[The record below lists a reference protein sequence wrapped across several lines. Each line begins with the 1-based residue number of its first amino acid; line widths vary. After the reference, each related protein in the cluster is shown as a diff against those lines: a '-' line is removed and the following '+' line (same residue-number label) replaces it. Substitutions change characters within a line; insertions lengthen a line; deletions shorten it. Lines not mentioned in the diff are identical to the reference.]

1 VFLICKK
8 NVPTH
13 SNLYSIVSFLL
24 DNKNIYYYF
33 QFASKLQIRINSRI
47 IYMKKLLVIG
57 ITLLIC
63 LSGVYASGKK
73 EIKSDK
79 PLISVSIVPEYTFVK
94 KIVGDK
100 MDVLTLVGKG
110 SSPEDYE
117 LTPKERAA
125 FESSDIYFSIGV
137 STESLTIIPFVDDDT
152 KVVSLSDE
160 VEKVYPALQIGTSR
174 DPHIW
179 MSPKRVIVMVKTIT
193 EEVSKLDE
201 ANREY
206 YEENSHLYI
215 EMLTSLD
222 EYISSYLSDLA
233 NREFIVYHPAFGYF
247 ADDYNLKCIVIE
259 EEGKE
264 ATAKSLAN
272 LVSYAKEKS
281 IKNIFYQAEI
291 AEAQSSTIANELGG
305 KSIQLNPLAANY
317 IDNLKETAVLIKGN
331 I

>member
-1 VFLICKK
+1 
-8 NVPTH
+8 
-13 SNLYSIVSFLL
+13 
-24 DNKNIYYYF
+24 
-33 QFASKLQIRINSRI
+33 
-47 IYMKKLLVIG
+47 MKKLLTIG
-57 ITLLIC
+57 IIFGIC
-63 LSGVYASGKK
+63 LSGVYALGTK

-79 PLISVSIVPEYTFVK
+79 PLISVSIIPEQTFVK

-110 SSPEDYE
+110 ASPEDYE

-137 STESLTIIPFVDDDT
+137 TTESLTIIPFVNEKT

-160 VEKVYPALQIGTSR
+160 VEKIYPALQIGTSR

-179 MSPKRVIVMVKTIT
+179 MSPKRVIVMIKTIA
-193 EEVSKLDE
+193 EEISKLDE
-201 ANREY
+201 ANRKY
-206 YEENSHLYI
+206 YEANALSYI
-215 EMLTSLD
+215 EQLSSLD
-222 EYISSYLSDLA
+222 SYISSYLSDLDI
-233 NREFIVYHPAFGYF
+233 REFIVYHPAFGYF

-264 ATAKSLAN
+264 ATARSLAN
-272 LVSYAKEKS
+272 LVSDAKDKN

-291 AEAQSSTIANELGG
+291 AEAQSATIANELGG

-317 IDNLKETAVLIKGN
+317 IENLKETAQLIKGN